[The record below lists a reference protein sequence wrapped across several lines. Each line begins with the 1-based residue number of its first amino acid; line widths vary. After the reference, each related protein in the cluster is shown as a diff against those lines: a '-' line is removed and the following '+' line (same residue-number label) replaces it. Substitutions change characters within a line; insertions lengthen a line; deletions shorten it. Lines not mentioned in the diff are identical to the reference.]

1 MFGLPNYMISKLQ
14 NVQNAAARVIVGAR
28 KYDHITPV
36 LKDLHWLPV
45 ELRIVFKINLLTYK
59 CLHNLAPKYLTDL
72 LAVYSPGRTLRCNL
86 DKKLKTQ
93 KYNTSNYGLRAFSIH
108 APRLWN
114 DLPNFVRLAPSVH
127 VFKSR
132 LKTHLFKSY
141 FCS

>member
-1 MFGLPNYMISKLQ
+1 MISKLQ

-114 DLPNFVRLAPSVH
+114 DLPDFVRLAPSVH